1 MYAASASVASVASTL
16 PPTPSFNANI
26 PIISSAGGTSVAYK
40 DPNSPESIMK
50 ATTLLQAQAAVDS
63 TYDVD
68 VSKLDKK
75 KEGFEA
81 FEAFKAFKAF
91 KAFSKRRNDSRIL
104 YLFIIFILA
113 VLFFRRKTI
122 GLQSKT
128 WLLVLAAALIVISMF
143 LLQNGR

>member
-1 MYAASASVASVASTL
+1 MSAAASTL
-16 PPTPSFNANI
+16 PPTPSYNANI

-68 VSKLDKK
+68 VSKIKK
-75 KEGFEA
+75 KEGFKGL
-81 FEAFKAFKAF
+81 KAFG
-91 KAFSKRRNDSRIL
+91 KRRNDSRIL
-104 YLFIIFILA
+104 YLFILFILA
-113 VLFFRRKTI
+113 ILFFRRKTI
-122 GLQSKT
+122 GPQSKT
-128 WLLVLAAALIVISMF
+128 WLLILAAALIVITMF

>member
-1 MYAASASVASVASTL
+1 MSASASTL
-16 PPTPSFNANI
+16 PPTPSYNANI
-26 PIISSAGGTSVAYK
+26 PIISSAGGTTAAYK

-68 VSKLDKK
+68 VSKIKK
-75 KEGFEA
+75 KEGFRGLLR
-81 FEAFKAFKAF
+81 K
-91 KAFSKRRNDSRIL
+91 KRRNDSRIL
-104 YLFIIFILA
+104 YLFILFILA
-113 VLFFRRKTI
+113 VVFFRRKTI

-128 WLLVLAAALIVISMF
+128 WLLILAVALIVITMF

>member
-1 MYAASASVASVASTL
+1 MSAAASTL

-26 PIISSAGGTSVAYK
+26 PIISSAGGTTAAYK
-40 DPNSPESIMK
+40 NPNSPESIMK

-68 VSKLDKK
+68 VSKIDKDKK
-75 KEGFEA
+75 KEGFRGVLR
-81 FEAFKAFKAF
+81 KK
-91 KAFSKRRNDSRIL
+91 SRNDSRIL
-104 YLFIIFILA
+104 YLFILFILA
-113 VLFFRRKTI
+113 ILFFRRKTI

-128 WLLVLAAALIVISMF
+128 WLLILAAALIVITMF

>member
-1 MYAASASVASVASTL
+1 MSASAASTL
-16 PPTPSFNANI
+16 PPTPSYNPNI

-75 KEGFEA
+75 KEGFRA
-81 FEAFKAFKAF
+81 FQAFA
-91 KAFSKRRNDSRIL
+91 KRRNDSRIL
-104 YLFIIFILA
+104 YLFIVFILA
-113 VLFFRRKTI
+113 LLFFRRKTI
-122 GLQSKT
+122 GPQSKT
-128 WLLVLAAALIVISMF
+128 WLLVLAAALIVITMF

>member
-1 MYAASASVASVASTL
+1 MSASAASTL
-16 PPTPSFNANI
+16 PPTPSYNPNI

-68 VSKLDKK
+68 LSKLDKK
-75 KEGFEA
+75 KEGFRA
-81 FEAFKAFKAF
+81 SA
-91 KAFSKRRNDSRIL
+91 KRRNDSRIL
-104 YLFIIFILA
+104 YLFIVFILA
-113 VLFFRRKTI
+113 LLFFRRKTI
-122 GLQSKT
+122 GPQSKS
-128 WLLVLAAALIVISMF
+128 WLLVLAAALIVITMF

>member
-1 MYAASASVASVASTL
+1 MSASAASTL

-75 KEGFEA
+75 KEGFR
-81 FEAFKAFKAF
+81 
-91 KAFSKRRNDSRIL
+91 SLGRRRNDSRIL
-104 YLFIIFILA
+104 YLFILFILA
-113 VLFFRRKTI
+113 LLFFRRKTI
-122 GLQSKT
+122 GPQSKT
-128 WLLVLAAALIVISMF
+128 WLLVLAAALIVITMF

>member
-1 MYAASASVASVASTL
+1 MSASAASTL
-16 PPTPSFNANI
+16 PPTPSYNPNI

-68 VSKLDKK
+68 LSKLDKK
-75 KEGFEA
+75 KEGFRA
-81 FEAFKAFKAF
+81 SA
-91 KAFSKRRNDSRIL
+91 KRRNDSRIL
-104 YLFIIFILA
+104 YLFIVFILA
-113 VLFFRRKTI
+113 LLFFRRKTI
-122 GLQSKT
+122 GPQSKT
-128 WLLVLAAALIVISMF
+128 CLLVLAAALIVITMF

>member
-1 MYAASASVASVASTL
+1 MSASAASTL
-16 PPTPSFNANI
+16 PPTPSFNPNI
-26 PIISSAGGTSVAYK
+26 PIISSAGGTTSAYK

-50 ATTLLQAQAAVDS
+50 ATTLLQAQTAVDS

-75 KEGFEA
+75 KEGFKG
-81 FEAFKAFKAF
+81 FR
-91 KAFSKRRNDSRIL
+91 AFSKRRNDSRIL
-104 YLFIIFILA
+104 YLFIVFILA

-122 GLQSKT
+122 GLQSKI
-128 WLLVLAAALIVISMF
+128 WLLRLAVALIVITMF

>member
-1 MYAASASVASVASTL
+1 MSAASASTL
-16 PPTPSFNANI
+16 PPTPSYNPNI

-68 VSKLDKK
+68 LSKLDKK
-75 KEGFEA
+75 KEGFRS
-81 FEAFKAFKAF
+81 FG
-91 KAFSKRRNDSRIL
+91 KRRNDSRIL
-104 YLFIIFILA
+104 YLFIVFILA
-113 VLFFRRKTI
+113 LLFFRRKTI
-122 GLQSKT
+122 GPQSKN
-128 WLLVLAAALIVISMF
+128 WLLVLAAALIVITMF

>member
-1 MYAASASVASVASTL
+1 MSAAASTL
-16 PPTPSFNANI
+16 PPTPSYNANI

-68 VSKLDKK
+68 VSKIKK
-75 KEGFEA
+75 KEGF
-81 FEAFKAFKAF
+81 KG
-91 KAFSKRRNDSRIL
+91 FSKRRNDSRIL
-104 YLFIIFILA
+104 YLFILFILA
-113 VLFFRRKTI
+113 ILFFRRKTI
-122 GLQSKT
+122 GPQSKT
-128 WLLVLAAALIVISMF
+128 WLLILAAALIVITMF

>member
-1 MYAASASVASVASTL
+1 MSASAASTL
-16 PPTPSFNANI
+16 PPTPSYNPNI

-75 KEGFEA
+75 KEGFRA
-81 FEAFKAFKAF
+81 SA
-91 KAFSKRRNDSRIL
+91 KRRNDSRIL
-104 YLFIIFILA
+104 YLFIVFILA
-113 VLFFRRKTI
+113 LLFFRRKTI
-122 GLQSKT
+122 GPQSKT
-128 WLLVLAAALIVISMF
+128 WLLVLAAALIVITMF

>member
-1 MYAASASVASVASTL
+1 MYAASAVSTL
-16 PPTPSFNANI
+16 PPTPSYNPNI

-68 VSKLDKK
+68 VSKIKK
-75 KEGFEA
+75 QNEGFAA
-81 FEAFKAFKAF
+81 FRALGR
-91 KAFSKRRNDSRIL
+91 RRNDSRIL
-104 YLFIIFILA
+104 YLFIVFILA
-113 VLFFRRKTI
+113 LLFFRRKTI
-122 GLQSKT
+122 GPQSKT
-128 WLLVLAAALIVISMF
+128 WLLILAAALIVITMF

>member
-1 MYAASASVASVASTL
+1 MSAAASTL
-16 PPTPSFNANI
+16 PPTPSYNANI

-68 VSKLDKK
+68 VNKIKK
-75 KEGFEA
+75 QKEGFKGL
-81 FEAFKAFKAF
+81 KAFG
-91 KAFSKRRNDSRIL
+91 KRRNDSRIL
-104 YLFIIFILA
+104 YLFILFILA
-113 VLFFRRKTI
+113 ILFFRRKTI
-122 GLQSKT
+122 GPQSKT
-128 WLLVLAAALIVISMF
+128 WLLILAAALIVITMF

>member
-1 MYAASASVASVASTL
+1 MSAASVASTL
-16 PPTPSFNANI
+16 PPTPSYNPNI

-50 ATTLLQAQAAVDS
+50 ATTLLQSQAAVDS

-68 VSKLDKK
+68 VSKIKK
-75 KEGFEA
+75 QNEGFR
-81 FEAFKAFKAF
+81 
-91 KAFSKRRNDSRIL
+91 AFSKRRNDSRIL
-104 YLFIIFILA
+104 YLFIVFILA

-128 WLLVLAAALIVISMF
+128 WLLILAAALIVITMF

>member
-1 MYAASASVASVASTL
+1 MSASAASTL
-16 PPTPSFNANI
+16 PPTPSYNPNI

-68 VSKLDKK
+68 LSKLDKK
-75 KEGFEA
+75 KEGFRA
-81 FEAFKAFKAF
+81 SA
-91 KAFSKRRNDSRIL
+91 KRRNDSRIL
-104 YLFIIFILA
+104 YLFIVFILA
-113 VLFFRRKTI
+113 LLFFRRKTI
-122 GLQSKT
+122 GPQSKT
-128 WLLVLAAALIVISMF
+128 WLLVLAAALIVITMF

>member
-1 MYAASASVASVASTL
+1 MSASAASAASTL
-16 PPTPSFNANI
+16 PPTPSYNPNI

-68 VSKLDKK
+68 VSKIKK
-75 KEGFEA
+75 QKEGFA
-81 FEAFKAFKAF
+81 ALRALGR
-91 KAFSKRRNDSRIL
+91 RRNDSRIL
-104 YLFIIFILA
+104 YLFILFILA
-113 VLFFRRKTI
+113 ILFFRRKTI
-122 GLQSKT
+122 GPEAKT
-128 WLLVLAAALIVISMF
+128 WLLILAAALIVITMF

>member
-1 MYAASASVASVASTL
+1 MSAASIKSTL
-16 PPTPSFNANI
+16 PPIPSFNANI
-26 PIISSAGGTSVAYK
+26 PIISSAGGTAVAYK

-75 KEGFEA
+75 EKKEGFKGFRA
-81 FEAFKAFKAF
+81 FG
-91 KAFSKRRNDSRIL
+91 KRRNDSRIL
-104 YLFIIFILA
+104 YLFIVFILA

-128 WLLVLAAALIVISMF
+128 WLLILAAALIVITMF

>member
-1 MYAASASVASVASTL
+1 MSAASASTL
-16 PPTPSFNANI
+16 PPTPSYNPNI

-75 KEGFEA
+75 KEGFRA
-81 FEAFKAFKAF
+81 SA
-91 KAFSKRRNDSRIL
+91 KRRNDSRIL
-104 YLFIIFILA
+104 YLFIVFILA
-113 VLFFRRKTI
+113 LLFFRRKTI
-122 GLQSKT
+122 GPQSKT
-128 WLLVLAAALIVISMF
+128 WLLILAAALIVITMF

>member
-1 MYAASASVASVASTL
+1 MSASVAASSTL
-16 PPTPSFNANI
+16 PPTPSYNANI

-75 KEGFEA
+75 KEGFRGLLR
-81 FEAFKAFKAF
+81 KK
-91 KAFSKRRNDSRIL
+91 SRNDSRIL
-104 YLFIIFILA
+104 YLFILFIMAL
-113 VLFFRRKTI
+113 LFFRRKTI
-122 GLQSKT
+122 GPQSKT
-128 WLLVLAAALIVISMF
+128 WLLILAAALIVITMF

>member
-1 MYAASASVASVASTL
+1 MSAAASTL
-16 PPTPSFNANI
+16 PPTPSYNANI

-68 VSKLDKK
+68 VSKIKK
-75 KEGFEA
+75 KEGF
-81 FEAFKAFKAF
+81 KG
-91 KAFSKRRNDSRIL
+91 FSKRRNDSRIL
-104 YLFIIFILA
+104 YLFILFILA
-113 VLFFRRKTI
+113 LLFFRRKTI
-122 GLQSKT
+122 GPQSKT
-128 WLLVLAAALIVISMF
+128 WLLILAAALIVITMF

>member
-1 MYAASASVASVASTL
+1 MSASAASTL

-81 FEAFKAFKAF
+81 FEAF
-91 KAFSKRRNDSRIL
+91 SKRGNDSRIL
-104 YLFIIFILA
+104 YLFIVFILA
-113 VLFFRRKTI
+113 LLFFRRKTI

-128 WLLVLAAALIVISMF
+128 WLLVLAAALIVITMF

>member
-1 MYAASASVASVASTL
+1 MSAASIKSTL
-16 PPTPSFNANI
+16 PPIPSFNANI
-26 PIISSAGGTSVAYK
+26 PIISSAGGTAVAYK

-75 KEGFEA
+75 KEGFKGFRA
-81 FEAFKAFKAF
+81 FG
-91 KAFSKRRNDSRIL
+91 KRRNDSRIL
-104 YLFIIFILA
+104 YLFIVFILA
-113 VLFFRRKTI
+113 MLFFRRKTI

-128 WLLVLAAALIVISMF
+128 WLLILAAALIVITMF

>member
-1 MYAASASVASVASTL
+1 MSASAAAASTL

-26 PIISSAGGTSVAYK
+26 PIISSAGGTTAAYK
-40 DPNSPESIMK
+40 NPNSPESIMK

-68 VSKLDKK
+68 VSKIDKDKK
-75 KEGFEA
+75 KEGFRGVLR
-81 FEAFKAFKAF
+81 KK
-91 KAFSKRRNDSRIL
+91 SRNDSRIL
-104 YLFIIFILA
+104 YLFILFILA
-113 VLFFRRKTI
+113 ILFFRRKTI

-128 WLLVLAAALIVISMF
+128 WLLILAVALIVITMF

>member
-1 MYAASASVASVASTL
+1 MSASAASTL
-16 PPTPSFNANI
+16 PPTPSYNANI
-26 PIISSAGGTSVAYK
+26 PIISSAGGTTAAYK

-68 VSKLDKK
+68 VSKIKK
-75 KEGFEA
+75 KEGFRGLLR
-81 FEAFKAFKAF
+81 K
-91 KAFSKRRNDSRIL
+91 KRRNDSRIL
-104 YLFIIFILA
+104 YLFILFILA
-113 VLFFRRKTI
+113 ILFFRRKTI

-128 WLLVLAAALIVISMF
+128 WLLILAVALIVITMF

>member
-1 MYAASASVASVASTL
+1 MSASAASTL
-16 PPTPSFNANI
+16 PPTPSYNPNI

-75 KEGFEA
+75 EGFA
-81 FEAFKAFKAF
+81 ALRASA
-91 KAFSKRRNDSRIL
+91 KRRNDSRIL
-104 YLFIIFILA
+104 YLFIVFILA

-122 GLQSKT
+122 GPQSKT
-128 WLLVLAAALIVISMF
+128 WLLVLAAALIVITMF

>member
-1 MYAASASVASVASTL
+1 MSASAAAASTL

-26 PIISSAGGTSVAYK
+26 PIISSAGGTTAAYK

-50 ATTLLQAQAAVDS
+50 ATTLLQAQSAVDS

-68 VSKLDKK
+68 VSKIEKDKK
-75 KEGFEA
+75 KEGFRGVLR
-81 FEAFKAFKAF
+81 K
-91 KAFSKRRNDSRIL
+91 KRRNDSRIL
-104 YLFIIFILA
+104 YLFILFILA
-113 VLFFRRKTI
+113 ILFFRRKTI

-128 WLLVLAAALIVISMF
+128 WLLILAVALIVITMF

>member
-1 MYAASASVASVASTL
+1 MSAASIKSTL
-16 PPTPSFNANI
+16 PPIPSFNANI
-26 PIISSAGGTSVAYK
+26 PIISSAGGTAVAYK

-75 KEGFEA
+75 EGFKG
-81 FEAFKAFKAF
+81 FKALG
-91 KAFSKRRNDSRIL
+91 KRRNDSRIL
-104 YLFIIFILA
+104 YLFIVFILA
-113 VLFFRRKTI
+113 LLFFRRKTI

-128 WLLVLAAALIVISMF
+128 WLLILAAALIVITMF

>member
-1 MYAASASVASVASTL
+1 MYAASATSTL
-16 PPTPSFNANI
+16 PPTPSYNPNI

-68 VSKLDKK
+68 VSKIKK
-75 KEGFEA
+75 KEGFYGLRNP
-81 FEAFKAFKAF
+81 
-91 KAFSKRRNDSRIL
+91 SNDSRIL
-104 YLFIIFILA
+104 YLFILFILA
-113 VLFFRRKTI
+113 IVFFRRKTI
-122 GLQSKT
+122 GPQLKT
-128 WLLVLAAALIVISMF
+128 WLLILAAALIVITMF

>member
-1 MYAASASVASVASTL
+1 MSASAASTL
-16 PPTPSFNANI
+16 PPTPSYNPNI

-75 KEGFEA
+75 KEGFR
-81 FEAFKAFKAF
+81 
-91 KAFSKRRNDSRIL
+91 SLGRRRNDSRIL
-104 YLFIIFILA
+104 YLFIVFILA
-113 VLFFRRKTI
+113 LLFFRRKTI

-128 WLLVLAAALIVISMF
+128 WLLVLAAALIVITMF